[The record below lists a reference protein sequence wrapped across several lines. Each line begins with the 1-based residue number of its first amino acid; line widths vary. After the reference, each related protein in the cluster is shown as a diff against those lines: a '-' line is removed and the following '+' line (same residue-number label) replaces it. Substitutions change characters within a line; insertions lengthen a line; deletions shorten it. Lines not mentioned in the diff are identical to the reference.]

1 MSFNYREV
9 AAGTPWKD
17 VGGGGAVDIGGGSFV
32 HVISNDGSNKI
43 NYIEFSK
50 TSNSMEFHDIHG
62 TGTSIAGG
70 GNGVVYAVSTSGKI
84 YVADGWGRQWRELLG
99 ENTATE
105 IGANSDSTTGYEF
118 CYVGPHDPVTG
129 GGGRV
134 YCNVDSTIQEIG
146 DGSARLDRID
156 VMSNGLPI
164 GVNTLGNMY
173 KAVQNANTNVVT
185 WEEIGTGYKDC
196 AVGPNNRIWGIKKDD
211 NTIIFDVGG
220 PDEQQVEGEATKIA
234 VDHYNVA
241 WVIGGDDDV
250 NGGQVYKYIGRLS
263 IWDAPPAKFQT
274 RRYRFQ
280 KKNGSN
286 NWRNTDYLWCVQEP
300 FFPSIGDLEV
310 YDNDRI
316 VDKGHDAYVACENR
330 FDIGDCVYDSTSIM
344 GSKLYKC

>member
-1 MSFNYREV
+1 
-9 AAGTPWKD
+9 
-17 VGGGGAVDIGGGSFV
+17 
-32 HVISNDGSNKI
+32 
-43 NYIEFSK
+43 
-50 TSNSMEFHDIHG
+50 
-62 TGTSIAGG
+62 
-70 GNGVVYAVSTSGKI
+70 
-84 YVADGWGRQWRELLG
+84 
-99 ENTATE
+99 
-105 IGANSDSTTGYEF
+105 
-118 CYVGPHDPVTG
+118 
-129 GGGRV
+129 
-134 YCNVDSTIQEIG
+134 
-146 DGSARLDRID
+146 
-156 VMSNGLPI
+156 
-164 GVNTLGNMY
+164 MY

-310 YDNDRI
+310 YVPKMGLVQDNGQKSLKDYHLGLDFELSSKKKKRGER
-316 VDKGHDAYVACENR
+316 KGKVEKLRGRRNR
-330 FDIGDCVYDSTSIM
+330 RRRGRSRM
-344 GSKLYKC
+344 HGQLR